1 MTDKQV
7 DRGVGWLATALRVLT
22 TPSCWIR
29 NYKTCKHLSRF
40 INDALD
46 SGGAPVQFSE
56 FRVKLASKTFWAG
69 NFPYAYGLVGSRMPD
84 RATVFRLAD
93 AVTKAEW
100 QRSAPSAAITVV
112 EPTREDIAAQ
122 VAIDAKRE
130 AVAKAKAVGLTDA
143 DLAALGL
150 RA

>member
-1 MTDKQV
+1 
-7 DRGVGWLATALRVLT
+7 
-22 TPSCWIR
+22 
-29 NYKTCKHLSRF
+29 
-40 INDALD
+40 
-46 SGGAPVQFSE
+46 
-56 FRVKLASKTFWAG
+56 
-69 NFPYAYGLVGSRMPD
+69 MPD